1 MARPKQPAPRSAK
14 AGAARAAAPRAVVR
28 ALPASRVAEVESV
41 DGMAVYPGSFD
52 PITNGHVDIIRRTLR
67 VFPRVTVAVAYN
79 PNKDAAMFTPAER
92 VAMIREALADCGERV
107 IADAFTGLLVDYADR
122 IGASV
127 LVRGLRAVSD
137 FEYEFQMTMMNR
149 HLKPKIETVFMMAGE
164 QYFYTSSR
172 LVKEVATFGGD
183 VRNLVPDCVIERL
196 IERAEQG
203 SARPGAPRQKGQ

>member
-1 MARPKQPAPRSAK
+1 MPTIKRAKARPMRAVPSKSKARPSAK
-14 AGAARAAAPRAVVR
+14 TTPDSDT
-28 ALPASRVAEVESV
+28 PVAI
-41 DGMAVYPGSFD
+41 YPGSFD
-52 PITNGHVDIIRRTLR
+52 PITNGHIDIIRRALR

-92 VAMIREALADCGERV
+92 VDMIRQALDDVGDRI
-107 IADAFTGLLVDYADR
+107 IADSFTGLLVDYAER
-122 IGASV
+122 IGAQV
-127 LVRGLRAVSD
+127 LIRGLRAVSD

-183 VRNLVPDCVIERL
+183 VRNLVPEFVMDRFAER
-196 IERAEQG
+196 IAKKVREKRG
-203 SARPGAPRQKGQ
+203 